1 MKSLTLFTGT
11 ESTRSEL
18 TAQLESVLQGVVHI
32 DSYATD
38 SGIDRQVSADLVVL
52 STDMIRD
59 EAMPW
64 IDPACPC
71 LTARRTLDMTR
82 VDELFAIP
90 AGQTLLLV
98 NDAQDTVEE
107 SIELIRNLGLTGFEM
122 IPYYPGCGLLK
133 GPEQAITLGERALVP
148 SFVTHVIDIGPR
160 IIDLTTVVEILER
173 LDLLDEKANLVSARY
188 FETIMRLHRQLYQ
201 SFVEKGRVNDY
212 LMQVLDGVNDG
223 ILGFDRTGRIT
234 MFNQPCEEIFGMSH
248 RKAVGRQLQQ
258 FFKAEEVDFL
268 LNSEERADRAVIL
281 NQREY
286 ILNRFTVEKRGAVVC
301 TIRDSAEKDRM
312 LLALR
317 RDLLRKGHVAKYGF
331 DDILGESLVLKDAI
345 SNAKKL
351 ARTELSVL
359 IQGETGTGKELFA
372 SAIHRAS
379 ARSAGPFL
387 AVNFSALPE
396 ELVES
401 ELFGYVEGAFTG
413 AKKGGKQGLFEQ
425 ANGGTLFLDEIGDV
439 SPRIQARLLRVL
451 QEKEVM
457 RVGGTD
463 ILPVD
468 VRIIAATHRR
478 LSEQCAQG
486 KFREDL
492 YFRLKRLYLTTP
504 TLRDRRSDIPLLFQW
519 FIARNGREGLTLS
532 PEVTALFQQY
542 DWPGN
547 VRELESVAEYMAAV
561 CEDHRGELS
570 HLPPDLA
577 VQKPAEQQVIGLSA
591 FPYDELGM
599 VLGWVREMRQAGVRV
614 GRRSL
619 AKLAGSRGIPLSEN
633 QIRNRLEQ
641 LEAQGSIRIHAGRRG
656 IELAGELNKGLQK
669 G

>member
-1 MKSLTLFTGT
+1 MKSLALFTGT

-18 TAQLESVLQGVVHI
+18 TAQLASVLQGVVHI
-32 DSYATD
+32 TSYATD
-38 SGIDRQVSADLVVL
+38 SGIDEKVSADLVVL

-64 IDPACPC
+64 IASGCPC

-82 VDELFAIP
+82 LDELFAIP
-90 AGQTLLLV
+90 SGQTLLLV
-98 NDAQDTVEE
+98 NDARDTVEE
-107 SIELIRNLGLTGFEM
+107 SIALIRSLGLTGFEM
-122 IPYYPGCGLLK
+122 IPYYPGCGLTE
-133 GPEQAITLGERALVP
+133 GPDQAITLGERSLVP
-148 SFVTHVIDIGPR
+148 SFVTRVIDIGPR
-160 IIDLTTVVEILER
+160 IIDLTTVVEILVR

-188 FETIMRLHRQLYQ
+188 FETIIRLHRQLYQ

-212 LMQVLDGVNDG
+212 LTQVLDGVNDG

-234 MFNQPCEEIFGMSH
+234 MFNQPCEEIFGLSH
-248 RKAVGRQLQQ
+248 KKALGRQLHQI
-258 FFKAEEVDFL
+258 FKPEEVDFL

-281 NQREY
+281 NQGEY
-286 ILNRFTVEKRGAVVC
+286 ILNRFTVEKRGAIVC

-312 LLALR
+312 LRTLR
-317 RDLLRKGHVAKYGF
+317 RDLLRRGHVAKYSF
-331 DDILGESLVLKDAI
+331 DDIQGESSVLKDAI

-372 SAIHRAS
+372 SAIHQAS
-379 ARSAGPFL
+379 ARSTGPFL

-396 ELVES
+396 DLVES

-425 ANGGTLFLDEIGDV
+425 AHGGTLFLDEIGDV

-463 ILPVD
+463 IIPVD

-478 LSEQCAQG
+478 LSEHCAQG

-504 TLRDRRSDIPLLFQW
+504 ALRERRQDIPLLFQW
-519 FIARNGREGLTLS
+519 FITRNGRADLTLS
-532 PEVTALFQQY
+532 PEVEALFQRY
-542 DWPGN
+542 AWPGN

-561 CEDHRGELS
+561 CDGPVGELS
-570 HLPPDLA
+570 HLPPDLTLPDSETA
-577 VQKPAEQQVIGLSA
+577 SVLVPPVH
-591 FPYDELGM
+591 PYNELEM
-599 VLGWVREMRQAGVRV
+599 VLGWVQEIRRGGMRA

-619 AKLAGSRGIPLSEN
+619 AKVAQSRGVPLTEN
-633 QIRNRLEQ
+633 QIRHRLEQ
-641 LEAQGSIRIHAGRRG
+641 LEEQGRIKIHSGRRG
-656 IELAGELNKGLQK
+656 IELAEES
-669 G
+669 